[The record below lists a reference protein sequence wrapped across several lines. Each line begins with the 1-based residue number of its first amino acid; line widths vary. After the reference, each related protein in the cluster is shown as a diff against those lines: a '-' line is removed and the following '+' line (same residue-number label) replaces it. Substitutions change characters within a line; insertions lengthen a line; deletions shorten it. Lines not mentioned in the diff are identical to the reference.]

1 MKSYIAI
8 AAGLVLA
15 GHAAASTYTFNL
27 AAYSNNSGN
36 TAGINSVATLSAT
49 AETFSIT
56 LSNNSSQGFITSF
69 YLENGAALAGLG
81 SATILNVPGVSFASG
96 ATPPN
101 PGGIGSTAAG
111 AWRGNFFS
119 MDADSP
125 SPTHGIN
132 PGESLTVNFAI
143 IPNGGFSLLA
153 LVNAL
158 NSNQIRMA
166 QHYQGWLNGSS
177 EWLTNGTSNTPGSD
191 EPPLVVVPLPPAA
204 WAGLGLLGAMG
215 ATRAAKRRARN

>member
-1 MKSYIAI
+1 MKSIIAI
-8 AAGLVLA
+8 AAGTILA
-15 GHAAASTYTFNL
+15 GQATAETFNMV
-27 AAYSNNSGN
+27 AYSNNSGN

-49 AETFSIT
+49 IDTFSIT
-56 LSNNSSQGFITSF
+56 LTNNSSQGFITAF

-81 SATILNVPGVSFASG
+81 AATILNVPGVSFASG

-101 PGGIGSTAAG
+101 PASNGAAW
-111 AWRGNFFS
+111 AGNFFS

-125 SPTHGIN
+125 SSKHGIN

-143 IPNGGFSLLA
+143 VPNGGFSLLA

-166 QHYQGWLNGSS
+166 QHYQGWLNGTS
-177 EWLTNGTSNTPGSD
+177 EWLSNSTPNNPGSG